1 MHDEAV
7 PTRFPGLRRKADD
20 MSQNLDSMRRNPS
33 QKRANTTVDTIF
45 EATARIVELGD
56 KGRLTTN
63 HIAERAGYSVGTLY
77 GYFPNKQSLLRGLAL
92 REMRKQEGRLKAAL
106 QAVTPDQTDE
116 AVVRIVIR
124 AALRPFESRS
134 RLRLALMRL
143 LARDEDTMAAMRSVQ
158 DHVLDLMF
166 KAISA
171 RRATPLQ
178 LSPSRRF
185 TLLASVSGVIQ
196 AAALER
202 PDLFETAAFEDEVV
216 DMALG
221 FLDRPPRTAR

>member
-1 MHDEAV
+1 MDQ
-7 PTRFPGLRRKADD
+7 DI
-20 MSQNLDSMRRNPS
+20 DSMRRNPT
-33 QKRANTTVDTIF
+33 QKRSNATVDTIL
-45 EATARIVELGD
+45 EATARIVEQGD
-56 KGRLTTN
+56 KAQLTTN

-77 GYFPNKQSLLRGLAL
+77 GYFPNKQVLLRGLAL
-92 REMRKQEGRLKAAL
+92 REMRRQEARLTAAL
-106 QAVTPDQTDE
+106 KAVTPDQSDE

-143 LARDEDTMAAMRSVQ
+143 LARDEDILAAMRSVQ

-171 RRATPLQ
+171 RRSTPLQ
-178 LSPSRRF
+178 LSPNRRF
-185 TLLASVSGVIQ
+185 MLLASISGVVQ

-202 PDLFETAAFEDEVV
+202 PDLFETTAFEDEVV
-216 DMALG
+216 AMALG
-221 FLDRPPRTAR
+221 FLDRAPPHAP